1 MSIATMSCIYCR
13 SSHVR
18 EFTRLKGLEVSQRL
32 NDIPGVSARSLA
44 SGGPTSWA
52 SIQADL
58 SACIGLAM
66 PAMQVRAVRK
76 AGMIS
81 ISAPRLC
88 IPMRFCGGPT
98 GLLGYASGC
107 ALR

>member
-1 MSIATMSCIYCR
+1 M
-13 SSHVR
+13 
-18 EFTRLKGLEVSQRL
+18 RLKGLEVSQRL

-98 GLLGYASGC
+98 GLLGYVSGC